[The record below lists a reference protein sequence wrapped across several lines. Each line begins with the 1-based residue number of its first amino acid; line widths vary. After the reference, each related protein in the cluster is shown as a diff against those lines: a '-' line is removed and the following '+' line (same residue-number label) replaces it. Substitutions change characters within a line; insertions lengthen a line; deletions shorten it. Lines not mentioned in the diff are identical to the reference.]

1 MKRNILFILLLQTFI
16 LFSRENTLDNFN
28 TAVLENNRKGDF
40 KKSIELITAFIN
52 ENKSDNYLLY
62 KAYILKSYTHKG
74 LFDYDQTFKDL
85 ELAYKYGIQSKNKEE
100 VIANVYLE
108 KAYAYFDIAKYKEAK
123 VMMLHLKKTN
133 YMHIHSADIAGML
146 MQEAYLEYLDK
157 NYSKAEKIYDE
168 AIVLMSKA
176 NPKNLPIIYGKK
188 IQLYTATNQNDKLN
202 EALQL
207 GLQSAKAN
215 KIIKYE
221 VYVHEQMREKYIKDN
236 NWKKAFYSYKKID
249 SLLTIYNANDKNEK
263 IKLLE
268 KDLEIQKKS
277 YELKHSKILN
287 ISLIV
292 FSIILLISFYYAN
305 KFYKE
310 KKEKSKIVEKEYKR
324 IHDELLLLTNKLN
337 RQGITTID
345 FKEYNL
351 SERQLEII
359 ELIRQ
364 GKTNKEI
371 GSKLFISENTVKY
384 HLKSIYEILGI
395 ENRNEFFRMI
405 NS

>member
-1 MKRNILFILLLQTFI
+1 MKKYILLLLFLPTFI
-16 LFSRENTLDNFN
+16 LFSQENSIDTFHSSI
-28 TAVLENNRKGDF
+28 LENNRKGDF
-40 KKSIELITAFIN
+40 KKSIELITAFIQ

-85 ELAYKYGIQSKNKEE
+85 ELAYSYGVQSKNKEE

-123 VMMLHLKKTN
+123 GMMLHLKKTN
-133 YMHIHSADIAGML
+133 YMHIDSADIAGML

-202 EALQL
+202 EAFQL

-221 VYVHEQMREKYIKDN
+221 VYMHEQIREKQMQN
-236 NWKKAFYSYKKID
+236 GNWKAAFYSYKKID
-249 SLLTIYNANDKNEK
+249 SLLTIYNANDKNEQL
-263 IKLLE
+263 KLLE
-268 KDLEIQKKS
+268 KDLEIQKKDNAI
-277 YELKHSKILN
+277 KWNKIQRN
-287 ISLIV
+287 V
-292 FSIILLISFYYAN
+292 LLIFLFVCFIAIYFGIKN
-305 KFYKE
+305 H
-310 KKEKSKIVEKEYKR
+310 KSKLENHKLLEKENKR
-324 IHDELLLLTNKLN
+324 IHDELQLLSSNLVS
-337 RQGITTID
+337 QGFKEID
-345 FKEYNL
+345 FSKYGL
-351 SERQLEII
+351 SERQLQII
-359 ELIRQ
+359 ELISQ

-371 GSKLFISENTVKY
+371 ANQIFISENTVKY
-384 HLKSIYEILGI
+384 HLKTIYDIMGI
-395 ENRNEFFRMI
+395 ENRNEFFKMI
-405 NS
+405 KS

>member
-40 KKSIELITAFIN
+40 KKSIQLITAFIN

-62 KAYILKSYTHKG
+62 RAYILKSYTHKG

-168 AIVLMSKA
+168 AIILMSKA